1 LICGN
6 ISSGSG
12 AQINC
17 DLDAATSLV
26 LNQELNWGLGRNGL
40 AYAPI
45 GLPDRH
51 KMPPILRNSVNKTL
65 ATAQD
70 LALQTLTKNSDLL
83 EFITQAL
90 LDERELNKSQIAML
104 FGNVPPALNSKIEQG
119 MYQKC

>member
-1 LICGN
+1 
-6 ISSGSG
+6 
-12 AQINC
+12 
-17 DLDAATSLV
+17 
-26 LNQELNWGLGRNGL
+26 
-40 AYAPI
+40 
-45 GLPDRH
+45 
-51 KMPPILRNSVNKTL
+51 MPPILRNSVNKTL

-104 FGNVPPALNSKIEQG
+104 FGNVPPALNSKIEQK